1 MNAIRTP
8 AIILAR
14 TDYGEADR
22 ILTMLTPEKG
32 KLRLLAKGVRKVKS
46 KLAGGIELFSTSDI
60 SYLPGR
66 KEIGTLVS
74 ARLITHYGNII
85 NDLDRLNLGYELIK
99 QLNKATEDQ
108 LEPDYYYIMEQAFA
122 GLNDPTIDLQFIRL
136 WFTAQ
141 LLRLSGHTPNLQT
154 DISGQKLAP
163 TETYTFDFDSVAF
176 TPKSSGTYTANHIKT
191 LRLLFSEI
199 PLEKLSTVGGIAQQV
214 KGIAPLIQTLKSTYT
229 HL

>member
-1 MNAIRTP
+1 MNTIRTP

-22 ILTMLTPEKG
+22 ILTMLTPERG

-99 QLNKATEDQ
+99 QLNKATEDE
-108 LEPDYYYIMEQAFA
+108 LEPDYYYILEQAFA
-122 GLNDPTIDLQFIRL
+122 GLNDSTIDLQFIRL

-141 LLRLSGHTPNLQT
+141 LLRLSGHTPNLNS
-154 DISGQKLAP
+154 DITGQKLSQ
-163 TETYTFDFDSVAF
+163 TETYTFDYDSVAF
-176 TPKSSGTYTANHIKT
+176 APKSPGQYTANHIKT
-191 LRLLFSEI
+191 LRLLFSDV
-199 PLEKLSTVGGIAQQV
+199 PLEKLITVGGMIQQV
-214 KGIAPLIQTLKSTYT
+214 QAIAPLIQTLKSTYT